1 MFMTHQQTS
10 TALLTFF
17 MCPITRA
24 NRSTWSGGGQEPCGV
39 CHHPR
44 CTSPHPCH
52 NNIERTE
59 TVWLKNASGEKS
71 TSETRDAKERSF
83 DRWCGAMEERERER
97 ERERRNWIQFFPLN
111 PSLGPP
117 LSATAFYI
125 SRTQDEAQEVE
136 RKKEKAVD
144 VQLSRAAS
152 QGKSIEF
159 N

>member
-1 MFMTHQQTS
+1 MPQVRKAQVKQEMPKKGV
-10 TALLTFF
+10 LT
-17 MCPITRA
+17 
-24 NRSTWSGGGQEPCGV
+24 G
-39 CHHPR
+39 
-44 CTSPHPCH
+44 
-52 NNIERTE
+52 
-59 TVWLKNASGEKS
+59 
-71 TSETRDAKERSF
+71 DAA
-83 DRWCGAMEERERER
+83 RWK
-97 ERERRNWIQFFPLN
+97 RERRNWIQFFPLN